1 MARLRV
7 NERRFKEA
15 KAGLLL
21 TASVNTGTNTGMDGV
36 RKITVEVSDDLL
48 KSAQSFTGEG
58 VTETVRQG
66 LKQLAS
72 ARAQKELLA
81 MRGKVKF
88 STSWQEMKGDDE

>member
-1 MARLRV
+1 
-7 NERRFKEA
+7 
-15 KAGLLL
+15 
-21 TASVNTGTNTGMDGV
+21 MDGL
-36 RKITVEVSDDLL
+36 RKITVEVPDELL
-48 KSAQSFTGEG
+48 KSAQSFTGGG

-88 STSWQEMKGDDE
+88 SLSWQEMKGDDE